1 MALDLTEMN
10 ELLDELKRA
19 RASGVLVVKHGD
31 TTTTYRSIDEI
42 NRAIS
47 ALEGDISKLT
57 GKRRRRVRYVSQR
70 SKGYGC

>member
-1 MALDLTEMN
+1 VALDITEMN
-10 ELLDELKRA
+10 ELLDDLKRA

-42 NRAIS
+42 AKAIS
-47 ALEGDISKLT
+47 EIEGDIAKAT
-57 GKRRRRVRYVSQR
+57 GRRRRRVRYVSQR